1 MGKSVKGRQKMRG
14 IRGTV
19 RRLAVTAMAALTLG
33 GGLTFATA
41 GPAAAGGWGCSGS
54 EVSGSPYAVKDD
66 NGNVFSWAHL
76 YYDSSSGQN
85 CAVNVKVPALSGTPS
100 HTYVN
105 LEACA
110 ETSPASNCTRT
121 AIDQDPTDSRLYS
134 QFAGPVRVNAQG
146 HCISLWAETFDND
159 TPDRNHAWYWSGR
172 FGNAAFHCG

>member
-1 MGKSVKGRQKMRG
+1 MRG

-19 RRLAVTAMAALTLG
+19 RRLAVTAMATLTLG

-100 HTYVN
+100 WTYVH
-105 LEACA
+105 LATCA
-110 ETSPASNCTRT
+110 ETSPGNCTST
-121 AIDQDPTDSRLYS
+121 QADDDPTDFSKRYS
-134 QFAGPVRVNAQG
+134 QYAGPVRVNAQG
-146 HCISLWAETFDND
+146 HCVSLWAETYDND
-159 TPDRNHAWYWSGR
+159 TSNRIHAWYWSGQ
-172 FGNAAFHCG
+172 FAPEAFHCG